1 MHSPDIPAPMIA
13 TRGDRPPARLR
24 RPPEGSSLRME
35 PLHELDVLVL
45 ATWAPQRHRS
55 LLGRIRPEDGLA

>member
-1 MHSPDIPAPMIA
+1 
-13 TRGDRPPARLR
+13 
-24 RPPEGSSLRME
+24 ME
-35 PLHELDVLVL
+35 PLHELDVLVP